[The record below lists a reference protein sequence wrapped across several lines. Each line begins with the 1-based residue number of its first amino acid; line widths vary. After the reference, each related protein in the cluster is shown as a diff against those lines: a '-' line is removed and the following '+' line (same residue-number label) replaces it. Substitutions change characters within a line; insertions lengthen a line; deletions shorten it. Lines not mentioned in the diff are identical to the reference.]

1 VIVFFLE
8 CSHQK
13 NKPVVAKTAQINETP
28 ENVIPKDHNSVDAFA
43 DEFKLDSC
51 DIFQHPGNSLSDLN
65 GHICCPAIYNIA
77 PMH

>member
-51 DIFQHPGNSLSDLN
+51 DIFQHPGDLPSYLD
-65 GHICCPAIYNIA
+65 GHICCSAICAIA
-77 PMH
+77 HLH